1 MRPVEFYFYLGV
13 ILALPPIVVLV
24 MLVRSAG
31 AVVSGDTRLA
41 EQQRVR
47 LRLLLTQALVPPL
60 QVLPLLRSATSAPS
74 RAATVGTSASSC
86 RLAAPRRLL
95 NVLHSALQSRRRT
108 FPLTNAEPTGLHLHG
123 RAVHCSRSDGLTAT
137 LIDWRTRTNGILG
150 NFESGGSSKD

>member
-41 EQQRVR
+41 EQQRVG

-74 RAATVGTSASSC
+74 RAATVGTLLLPVASLLLGGCSMYFIV
-86 RLAAPRRLL
+86 RYSRGVARFLLPTLNLLVFTFTAALFI
-95 NVLHSALQSRRRT
+95 A
-108 FPLTNAEPTGLHLHG
+108 AG
-123 RAVHCSRSDGLTAT
+123 ATA
-137 LIDWRTRTNGILG
+137 
-150 NFESGGSSKD
+150 